1 MKDAKN
7 KRIKLIAETAWHHQ
21 GEFGFMEQL
30 ISAISSQTKADII
43 KLHLL
48 LDLEEYIS
56 PDHVLFDNYRKW
68 SFSRDQW
75 HEIIEQSRLSDKE
88 LMFLFNDA
96 KAVEFGM
103 QYNPTYVEIHSV
115 CLNDINLLDALK
127 QHLTRETKVVL
138 GVGGTSLYEIENA
151 VNILQHQNIVLMFG
165 FQNYPTR
172 YEDINFTKMRRIMK
186 LFPEFQFGYAD
197 HTAWNEPNNI
207 LITLLGAALGLDYVE
222 KHVTIEYG
230 EERIDWSA
238 AVSIDMLN
246 EIKGKMD
253 LLEAC
258 NGDGLLRLNK
268 GEKDYSI
275 YGPMKKAAILTKD
288 LKTGQKLE
296 KDIFAFKRTGKITD
310 LSQIDA
316 IESIGK
322 VVNCDLKKDQ
332 VLLASHIE
340 KGKN

>member
-7 KRIKLIAETAWHHQ
+7 KRMKLIAETAWHHQ

-30 ISAISSQTKADII
+30 ILAISSQTKADII

-68 SFSRDQW
+68 SFSREQW
-75 HEIIEQSRLSDKE
+75 HEIIEQSRLGGKE
-88 LMFLFNDA
+88 LMLLFNDT

-103 QYNPTYVEIHSV
+103 KFNPSLVEIHSV
-115 CLNDINLLDALK
+115 CLNDVYLLEALK
-127 QHLTRETKVVL
+127 QNIEPKNKIAL

-151 VNILQHQNIVLMFG
+151 INILQHQNVVLMFG

-172 YEDINFTKMRRIMK
+172 YEDINFAKMRRIMK
-186 LFPEFQFGYAD
+186 LFPEFEFGYAD
-197 HTAWNEPNNI
+197 HTAWDETNNV
-207 LITLLGAALGLDYVE
+207 LITLLGAALGMEYVE
-222 KHVTIEYG
+222 KHVTIAYG
-230 EERIDWSA
+230 KERIDWSA

-246 EIKGKMD
+246 EIREKMD
-253 LLEAC
+253 LIEAC
-258 NGDGLLRLNK
+258 NGDGLLRLSK

-288 LKTGQKLE
+288 LKTGQELE
-296 KDIFAFKRTGKITD
+296 RNMLAFKRTGKITD

-316 IESIGK
+316 FESIGTE
-322 VVNCDLKKDQ
+322 VVCDLKTDQ
-332 VLLASHIE
+332 VLLASHIK